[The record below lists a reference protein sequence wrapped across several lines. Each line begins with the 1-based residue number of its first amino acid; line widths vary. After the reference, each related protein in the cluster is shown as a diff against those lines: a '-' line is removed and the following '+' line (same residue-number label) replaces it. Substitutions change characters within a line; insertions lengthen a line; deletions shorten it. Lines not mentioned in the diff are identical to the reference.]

1 LYPTVSSNNYTNL
14 AADVGIIFTLRQVS
28 SSPYAKVTYIQ
39 PHKFHRLIPQPTIYG
54 ENQPTYYSWFD
65 GRLWWYPIPDATYTM
80 TMWYYKK
87 PTGLKV
93 YTAGTAAISGT
104 ALTGTTTYWSDNANV
119 VTGQYF
125 AFTADV
131 KQDGT
136 YPWALIKTVTDN
148 THIVLNAAYQ
158 GVTTTG
164 AYAIT
169 SDATF
174 SREFDPYLIYTT
186 ALLEAGR
193 NRELKEAAGWLKS
206 QSDEQMRGLLMNQTS
221 LPDFIGGTEDFA
233 REPVLLGDD
242 YAKFPF
248 IGENP

>member
-1 LYPTVSSNNYTNL
+1 
-14 AADVGIIFTLRQVS
+14 
-28 SSPYAKVTYIQ
+28 
-39 PHKFHRLIPQPTIYG
+39 
-54 ENQPTYYSWFD
+54 
-65 GRLWWYPIPDATYTM
+65 
-80 TMWYYKK
+80 MWYYKK
-87 PTGLKV
+87 PTGLKI
-93 YTAGTAAISGT
+93 YTAGTAAVSGT
-104 ALTGTTTYWSDNANV
+104 GVTGTTTYWSNNANV
-119 VTGQYF
+119 VAGQYF
-125 AFTADV
+125 AFTADIQ
-131 KQDGT
+131 QDGT

-148 THIVLNAAYQ
+148 DSIVLDAAYA

-169 SDATF
+169 SNTTF

-206 QSDEQMRGLLMNQTS
+206 QSDEQMRGLLLNQTS
-221 LPDFIGGTEDFA
+221 LPDFIDGTEDFA

-248 IGENP
+248 ISGNP